1 MEFLKSAV
9 ASAISKGPAFGY
21 TLGDRVDLSDSI
33 WALHNGTK
41 KEDGSKCSV
50 FAFDINANKSRLPLA
65 KNALRKWRTL
75 RHPGV
80 VRVLD
85 TLETDTNIYVATER
99 VVPLAWHIRRN
110 ALNTETIKWGL
121 YTISSTMKFVNE
133 DASSIHGN
141 LRVSSIYTTE
151 SGEWKLAGFE
161 VLSSLKEEDPT
172 IYTYGG
178 LLPDSSKYAA
188 PEISRGGWDGLKNQA
203 IHVTDSWNMGT
214 LIYEIFNGYFAT
226 HDQLSQIKS
235 IPPPIATPYRRLT
248 QTNPKM
254 RLPISH
260 FLEQGKRAKSF
271 FDTPL
276 IRCCDFIE
284 NMGVK
289 DEREREEFLKNL
301 EDTKDQFPEEFFKA
315 KVLPELLKSV
325 EYGGGGPKVFSVV
338 LMIAEKLS
346 EEEWETEITPCIV
359 RLFASPD
366 RAIRVFLLD
375 NLPKMI
381 DHLSKKIVSDSI
393 FPQLVTGFSDVAPIV
408 REQTVKSILVVINK
422 LSDRQINGDL
432 LKYLAKTQND
442 EQPGIRT
449 NTTICLGK
457 IAKNLG
463 QHTRSKVL
471 AAAFTRSLRDPFVH
485 ARNAALMALAATADV
500 FDEVDC
506 ATKCLPAI
514 CPALIDK
521 EKIIRTQAQKT
532 FDVFLARIKTL
543 TANMPDTAI
552 PPTSSADANGV
563 TGGAAAPRMGTPQ
576 TDASWAGWAISS
588 FTKTLTSVTGEMQP
602 QIRSPMVSTP
612 TEENGGNTLGLP
624 SITPSS
630 RPTSSRSASASNLHR
645 QAVSSPI
652 FSAAKHDNSDLL
664 IDDDDADADYDAWGA
679 MGEETSAADE
689 KSKFGSSGFGKT
701 STNEDDVINSFMSKP
716 KSSLPKG
723 LGKKTAASTT
733 TTTTAAV
740 KSAPVRARI
749 GKKSVVGGRAVAP
762 APKKEVKPAEPDV
775 DADAAW
781 GNDNWDTEWK

>member
-9 ASAISKGPAFGY
+9 ASAISKGPSFGY
-21 TLGDRVDLSDSI
+21 SLGDRVDLSDSI

-85 TLETDTNIYVATER
+85 TLETDTTIYIATER
-99 VVPLAWHIRRN
+99 VVPLGWHVKRN

-121 YTISSTMKFVNE
+121 YSISSTMRFINE

-151 SGEWKLAGFE
+151 SGEWKLGGFE
-161 VLSSLKEEDPT
+161 VLSSLKEEDPA

-178 LLPDSSKYAA
+178 LLPDSTRYAP
-188 PEISRGGWDGLKNQA
+188 PEISKGGWDGLKNQP
-203 IHVTDSWNMGT
+203 IHVTDAWNMGT
-214 LIYEIFNGYFAT
+214 LIYEIFNSYFAT
-226 HDQLSQIKS
+226 QDQLTQLKS
-235 IPPPIATPYRRLT
+235 IPPTMGTPYKRLV

-254 RLPISH
+254 RLSIAH
-260 FLEQGKRAKSF
+260 FLEQGRRSKGF

-276 IRCCDFIE
+276 IRCSEFIE

-289 DEREREEFLKNL
+289 DEHEREEFLENL
-301 EDTKDQFPEEFFKA
+301 EETKDQFPEDFFRA

-346 EEEWETEITPCIV
+346 DEEWESTITPCVV
-359 RLFASPD
+359 RLFSSPD

-381 DHLSKKIVSDSI
+381 DHLPKKVVSDSI

-408 REQTVKSILVVINK
+408 REQTVKSILVIISK

-457 IAKNLG
+457 IARNLG
-463 QHTRSKVL
+463 THTRSKVL
-471 AAAFTRSLRDPFVH
+471 TAAFTRSLRDPFVH

-500 FDEVDC
+500 FDETDC
-506 ATKCLPAI
+506 ATKCLPAV

-521 EKIIRTQAQKT
+521 EKMIRVQAQKT
-532 FDVFLARIKTL
+532 MDVFTARIKTL
-543 TANMPDTAI
+543 TANMPDTAL
-552 PPTSSADANGV
+552 PPTVPSDSNGN
-563 TGGAAAPRMGTPQ
+563 AAAPRMGTPQ
-576 TDASWAGWAISS
+576 ADAGWAGWAISS
-588 FTKTLTSVTGEMQP
+588 FTKTLGSVTGEIQP
-602 QIRSPMVSTP
+602 QSSGTP
-612 TEENGGNTLGLP
+612 PPTGENGNSLGLP
-624 SITPSS
+624 STSGS
-630 RPTSSRSASASNLHR
+630 RPSSSRSASASASTLHR
-645 QAVSSPI
+645 QAVGSSPP
-652 FSAAKHDNSDLL
+652 ATTRGNSSLMVGGGA
-664 IDDDDADADYDAWGA
+664 DDDDDLDAWGDMDDSPKPA
-679 MGEETSAADE
+679 ASETKPSTSFGRTAAT
-689 KSKFGSSGFGKT
+689 T
-701 STNEDDVINSFMSKP
+701 SNEDDLINSFMSKP
-716 KSSLPKG
+716 KTTLPKG
-723 LGKKTAASTT
+723 LGKKPVGASTVGT
-733 TTTTAAV
+733 AV
-740 KSAPVRARI
+740 KSKPVSSRPLTGKPAAVASKKVVAPV
-749 GKKSVVGGRAVAP
+749 K
-762 APKKEVKPAEPDV
+762 PKVEEA
-775 DADAAW
+775 DADAW
-781 GNDNWDTEWK
+781 GSNDNWDDDWK